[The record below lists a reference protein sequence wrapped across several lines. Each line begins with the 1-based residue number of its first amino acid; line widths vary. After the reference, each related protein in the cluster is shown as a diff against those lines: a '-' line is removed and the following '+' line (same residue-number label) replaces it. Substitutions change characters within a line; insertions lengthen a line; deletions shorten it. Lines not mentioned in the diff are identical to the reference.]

1 MRSLRFSCGSSRS
14 FFHGMVKEKLAGN
27 NFWRRC
33 FLCFEPYLFCE
44 PRIVFVRFLKF
55 PPQNVEF
62 GED

>member
-1 MRSLRFSCGSSRS
+1 
-14 FFHGMVKEKLAGN
+14 MVKEKLAGN

-33 FLCFEPYLFCE
+33 FLCFEPYLFYE

-62 GED
+62 GEDWINRRSKVPGLRKSII